1 MRKPLFL
8 LTAATLALAACS
20 DGEPST
26 APESEASQE
35 GMAGMDSMEG
45 MTPAQQAYM
54 RAMTEMHEAMGAPA
68 ADPDLAFMQGMREHH
83 RGAIAM
89 SEVILQY
96 GADEEAK
103 ALARQVIE
111 EQSAELAEIDAWL
124 AANAGGVSTGTAAA
138 ADASAGNTSPPPAR
152 SISVPQAAR
161 SQGAA
166 APSTPT
172 PTPSETPEGDAHMM
186 DHSGMDHGGN

>member
-20 DGEPST
+20 DGEPAT
-26 APESEASQE
+26 APDSEASQE

-54 RAMTEMHEAMGAPA
+54 RAMNEMHEAMGAPD

-89 SEVILQY
+89 SEVMLQY

-103 ALARQVIE
+103 ALARQVIA
-111 EQSAELAEIDAWL
+111 EQTAELAEIDAWL
-124 AANAGGVSTGTAAA
+124 AANAGGAASATVPSTGE
-138 ADASAGNTSPPPAR
+138 SAGTASPPPPRETTA
-152 SISVPQAAR
+152 PQAAAR
-161 SQGAA
+161 QSAPA
-166 APSTPT
+166 APAPT
-172 PTPSETPEGDAHMM
+172 PRETPEGDARMM